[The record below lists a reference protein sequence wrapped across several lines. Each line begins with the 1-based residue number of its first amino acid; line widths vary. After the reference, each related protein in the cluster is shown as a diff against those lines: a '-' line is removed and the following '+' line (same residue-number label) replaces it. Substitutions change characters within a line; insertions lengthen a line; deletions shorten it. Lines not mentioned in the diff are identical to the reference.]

1 MALAFTPVDGGSLA
15 QTGQYSQTMYDVLLD
30 TDYPTGGWPI
40 TPGEVGLGTIIMGG
54 VAVAHRGPAGA
65 AATSAF
71 LFLFDAVAQKLQ
83 AFNSNGAAPAPL
95 LEAAAGENALD
106 TRTVRIMFYGF

>member
-15 QTGQYSQTMYDVLLD
+15 QIGQYSQTMYDVLLD

-54 VAVAHRGPAGA
+54 MAIAHRGAAGA
-65 AATSAF
+65 AATTGY

-95 LEAAAGENALD
+95 AEAGAGQNDLD
-106 TRTVRIMFYGF
+106 TRTVRIIFFGF